1 MHIQE
6 SDSRDPKVH
15 TANIRAAM
23 KELIAH
29 LRRDVERV
37 DEPRAQALFE
47 TSAEVLKGLVQTYD
61 DYDAAE
67 EPAFRRTGSGASPA
81 EQRRTGS
88 PH

>member
-1 MHIQE
+1 MPIQE

-15 TANIRAAM
+15 TATVRKAM
-23 KELIAH
+23 KELIDH
-29 LRRDVERV
+29 LRRNVERV

-67 EPAFRRTGSGASPA
+67 EPAFRRPAAVGA
-81 EQRRTGS
+81 R
-88 PH
+88 

>member
-1 MHIQE
+1 MPIQD

-15 TANIRAAM
+15 TANIRKEM
-23 KELIAH
+23 KALIDH

-47 TSAEVLKGLVQTYD
+47 TSAEVLKGLVQTLD

-67 EPAFRRTGSGASPA
+67 ETAFRRTAGAGASP
-81 EQRRTGS
+81 GS
-88 PH
+88 GRASTH